1 MYEKLALVFRRLWL
15 RGFDLAGKPGGTG
28 MVGADR
34 LVGSGGDYSCG
45 NGLLEQPVIYPEAIC
60 TGNWMVLFENGDVFP
75 VKYFIG
81 KDQQMLE
88 TSKRA
93 VAVMVDGPG
102 ERVFLLEL
110 GEAPHMALH

>member
-1 MYEKLALVFRRLWL
+1 MNVRDFLRDLWR
-15 RGFDLAGKPGGTG
+15 RGFDLSKVAVTG
-28 MVGADR
+28 VPDPRSVGAQSPPD
-34 LVGSGGDYSCG
+34 VSD
-45 NGLLEQPVIYPEAIC
+45 VIYPEAIC

-102 ERVFLLEL
+102 ERVFMLEL
-110 GEAPHMALH
+110 SAAPHMALH